1 MRRQLRKTRQAMA
14 GLLSAILLITSLPQN
29 SMYVYAVEQVEN
41 LQTEEMTDE
50 PTGSET
56 EETMDSSM
64 ETEEKTDAPTEFETE
79 ETMDSSM
86 ETEEKTDAPTGSE
99 TEETETDNDSNTV
112 ETQETEEKTDFQNTD
127 SEETDTQAEGVETE
141 ELIEFENGDEQQ
153 ETEGVK
159 ETDLQEKI
167 VTAELI
173 GAYQFGD
180 APSER
185 TYVSDFSS
193 SLAADI
199 DTLEME

>member
-64 ETEEKTDAPTEFETE
+64 ETEEKTDAPT
-79 ETMDSSM
+79 
-86 ETEEKTDAPTGSE
+86 GSE

-112 ETQETEEKTDFQNTD
+112 ETQETEENRFP
-127 SEETDTQAEGVETE
+127 E
-141 ELIEFENGDEQQ
+141 
-153 ETEGVK
+153 
-159 ETDLQEKI
+159 
-167 VTAELI
+167 
-173 GAYQFGD
+173 Y
-180 APSER
+180 
-185 TYVSDFSS
+185 
-193 SLAADI
+193 
-199 DTLEME
+199 